1 MYEVILKDINT
12 GVTRTIHDIY
22 NSKILKGDISQSIN
36 AIDSFSFDILSNNI
50 GFNFITAFKTHVE
63 VLNTKTNKYAF
74 KGRVLISTSNM
85 DQSGLIYKNV
95 TCESRLAYLCDT
107 RVPLVPETYYTGYV
121 GDEYEESMTGL
132 EEFIDVLLDNHNS
145 RVEDYK
151 QIHRGIVT
159 VQPFESSSNV
169 TKALDGQQTTW
180 EALQDKLVK
189 SFGGEFQLREVEG
202 LLYLD
207 YVTQLG
213 ETKSTSIE
221 LSKNLKTVK
230 KEIDPTTFVTRLY
243 AYGSEFENEDGT
255 KERLTI
261 ESANNGV
268 PYIEDEEAKAV
279 YGIIEAV
286 QTFNDITVAS
296 NLLTKAR
303 SWLASN
309 NRVLQK
315 HTITYLDLSLIGL
328 DIQEIEIYN
337 TYPVKNELMGIDE
350 NLRVISR
357 KIDVVN
363 PQNSSIDV
371 GDMFKTLSDIEAE
384 KVKEV
389 NDAVKEINT
398 IKSDYVTNEAVESIV
413 DTAITNNTSIL
424 QSAEEIIMSALN
436 DYVTTGDFG
445 AFQETVSTQFTQT
458 AEDFTFNFNNLVNQI
473 TTVEGE
479 TQQQF
484 QEINK
489 YIRFEDGNIILGET
503 GNEITL
509 KIENDRIAFIQ
520 NNIEVAYI
528 TNNELYITDT
538 KVANS
543 FKIGDFAYIPRENR
557 SLDFKKV
564 TV

>member
-1 MYEVILKDINT
+1 MYRVILKDINT
-12 GVTRTIHDIY
+12 GETRTIHDVY
-22 NSKILKGDISQSIN
+22 GNKITKGDISQSIN
-36 AIDSFSFDILSNNI
+36 QIDSFSFDILSNNI

-63 VLNTKTNKYAF
+63 VLNTKTNKHAF
-74 KGRVLISTSNM
+74 KGRALISTSNM
-85 DQSGLIYKNV
+85 DNTGLIYKSA
-95 TCESRLAYLCDT
+95 TFESRLAYLCDS
-107 RVPLVPETYYTGYV
+107 RVPLVQEKYYE
-121 GDEYEESMTGL
+121 GDDTKTGL

-151 QIHRGIVT
+151 KIYRGIVT
-159 VQPFESSSNV
+159 VQPFESSSNI
-169 TKALDGQQTTW
+169 TKALDGEQTTW

-189 SFGGEFQLREVEG
+189 SFGGEFRLREENE

-213 ETKSTSIE
+213 ETKNTTIE

-230 KEIDPTTFVTRLY
+230 KEIDPTTFITRLY
-243 AYGSEFENEDGT
+243 PYGSEFENEDGT

-261 ESANNGV
+261 ESVNGGV

-279 YGIIEAV
+279 YGIIEATE
-286 QTFNDITVAS
+286 TFNDITVAS

-315 HTITYLDLSLIGL
+315 HTITYLDLSLIGI
-328 DIQEIEIYN
+328 DTDEIELYN

-350 NLRVISR
+350 DLRVISR

-363 PQNSSIDV
+363 PQNSSINV

-389 NDAVKEINT
+389 NNAIKEINT
-398 IKSDYVTNEAVESIV
+398 IKSEYVTNEAIENIV

-458 AEDFTFNFNNLVNQI
+458 AEDFTFNFNNLVTQI

-489 YIRFEDGNIILGET
+489 YIRFENGNIILGEA

-520 NNIEVAYI
+520 NNTEVAYFS
-528 TNNELYITDT
+528 NNKLTVTDGDFLT
-538 KVANS
+538 S
-543 FKIGDFAYIPRENR
+543 LKIGNFAFKPRANGNL
-557 SLDFKKV
+557 SLV
-564 TV
+564 YVGGETVGD

>member
-1 MYEVILKDINT
+1 MYKVILKDIDT

-22 NSKILKGDISQSIN
+22 GNKIIKGDISQSIN
-36 AIDSFSFDILSNNI
+36 EIDSFSFDILSNNI

-74 KGRVLISTSNM
+74 KGRILLSNFNM
-85 DQSGLIYKNV
+85 DSNGLIYKSV
-95 TCESRLAYLCDT
+95 TCESRLAYLCDS
-107 RVPLVPETYYTGYV
+107 RVPLVAEKYYE
-121 GDEYEESMTGL
+121 GDDTKTGL

-151 QIHRGIVT
+151 KIYRGTIT
-159 VQPFESSSNV
+159 VQPFESSNNV
-169 TKALDGQQTTW
+169 TKALDGKQTTW
-180 EALQDKLVK
+180 EALQDKLIK
-189 SFGGEFQLREVEG
+189 SFGGEFLLHEDENG
-202 LLYLD
+202 ILYLD

-230 KEIDPTTFVTRLY
+230 KEIDPTSFVTRLY
-243 AYGSEFENEDGT
+243 PYGSEFENEDGT

-261 ESANNGV
+261 NSVNNDIS
-268 PYIEDEEAKAV
+268 YIEDEEAKAT
-279 YGIIEAV
+279 YGIVEATE
-286 QTFNDITVAS
+286 TFENITVAS
-296 NLLTKAR
+296 NLLTTAR

-309 NRVLQK
+309 NKVLQK
-315 HTITYLDLSLIGL
+315 YTITYLDLSLIGL
-328 DIQEIEIYN
+328 DIQEIEMYN

-350 NLRVISR
+350 DLRVVSR

-363 PQNSSIDV
+363 PQNSSVDV

-384 KVKEV
+384 KVKEI
-389 NDAVKEINT
+389 NNAITEINT
-398 IKSDYVTNEAVESIV
+398 IKKDYVLNEEIANIV

-424 QSAEEIIMSALN
+424 QSTEEIIMSALQ

-445 AFQETVSTQFTQT
+445 TFQETVSTQFTQT
-458 AEDFTFNFNNLVNQI
+458 NEDFTFNFNNLINQI

-479 TQQQF
+479 TQEQF

-489 YIRFEDGNIILGET
+489 YIRFEDGNIILGES

-509 KIENDRIAFIQ
+509 KIENDKIAFIQ
-520 NNIEVAYI
+520 NNMEVAYFS
-528 TNNELYITDT
+528 NNKLTVTDGDFLT
-538 KVANS
+538 S
-543 FKIGDFAYIPRENR
+543 LKIGNFAFKPRANGNL
-557 SLDFKKV
+557 SLVYVGGD
-564 TV
+564 TVG

>member
-1 MYEVILKDINT
+1 MYKVILKDINT
-12 GVTRTIHDIY
+12 GETRTIHDVY
-22 NSKILKGDISQSIN
+22 GNKITSGDISQSIN
-36 AIDSFSFDILSNNI
+36 QIDSFSFDILSNNI
-50 GFNFITAFKTHVE
+50 GFSFITAFKTQVE
-63 VLNTKTNKYAF
+63 VLNTKTNKHAF

-85 DQSGLIYKNV
+85 DSSGLIYKSV
-95 TCESRLAYLCDT
+95 TCESSLAYLCDS
-107 RVPLVPETYYTGYV
+107 RVPLIQEKYYE
-121 GDEYEESMTGL
+121 GDDTKTGL

-151 QIHRGIVT
+151 KIYRGIVT

-169 TKALDGQQTTW
+169 TKALNGEQTTW
-180 EALQDKLVK
+180 EALQDKLIK
-189 SFGGEFQLREVEG
+189 SFGGEFRLREENE

-213 ETKSTSIE
+213 ETKNTTIE

-230 KEIDPTTFVTRLY
+230 KEIDPTTFITRLY
-243 AYGSEFENEDGT
+243 PYGSEYENEDGT

-261 ESANNGV
+261 ESVNDGV

-279 YGIIEAV
+279 YGIIEATE
-286 QTFNDITVAS
+286 TFDDVTIAS
-296 NLLTKAR
+296 NLLTKAK

-315 HTITYLDLSLIGL
+315 HTITYLDLSLIGI
-328 DIQEIEIYN
+328 DTDEIEIYN
-337 TYPVKNELMGIDE
+337 TYPVKNKLMGIDE

-363 PQNSSIDV
+363 PQNSSINV

-389 NDAVKEINT
+389 NNAIKEINT
-398 IKSDYVTNEAVESIV
+398 IKTDYVTNEAIESIV

-424 QSAEEIIMSALN
+424 QSAEEIIMNALN

-458 AEDFTFNFNNLVNQI
+458 AEDFTFNFNNLVTQI

-489 YIRFEDGNIILGET
+489 YIRFEDGNIILGEA

-520 NNIEVAYI
+520 NNMEVAYFS
-528 TNNELYITDT
+528 NNRLTVTDGDFL
-538 KVANS
+538 NS
-543 FKIGDFAYIPRENR
+543 LKIGNFAFKPRANGNL
-557 SLDFKKV
+557 SLVYVGGD
-564 TV
+564 TVG

>member
-12 GVTRTIHDIY
+12 NETRTINELYGEAIR
-22 NSKILKGDISQSIN
+22 KGDISQSIN
-36 AIDSFSFDILSNNI
+36 EIDSFSFEISSENI
-50 GFNFITAFKTHVE
+50 GYDFLTAFKTHVE

-74 KGRVLISTSNM
+74 KGRVLIVTSNM
-85 DQSGLIYKNV
+85 ASNGVLYKSV

-107 RVPLVPETYYTGYV
+107 RVPIVAETYYE
-121 GDEYEESMTGL
+121 GDETKTGL
-132 EEFIDVLLDNHNS
+132 EQFIDVLLDNHNS

-151 QIHRGIVT
+151 KIYRGIVT
-159 VQPFESSSNV
+159 VQPFESSNNV
-169 TKALDGQQTTW
+169 TKALDGKQTTW
-180 EALQDKLVK
+180 EALQDKLIK
-189 SFGGEFQLREVEG
+189 SFGGEFLLREDENGV
-202 LLYLD
+202 LYLD

-213 ETKSTSIE
+213 ETKSTTIE

-243 AYGSEFENEDGT
+243 PYGSEFENEEGT

-261 ESANNGV
+261 NSVNNDV
-268 PYIEDEEAKAV
+268 PYIEDEQAKAL

-309 NRVLQK
+309 NKVLQK
-315 HTITYLDLSLIGL
+315 YTISYVDLSLIGL
-328 DIQEIEIYN
+328 DIQEIELYN
-337 TYPVKNELMGIDE
+337 TYPVKNALMGIDE
-350 NLRVISR
+350 NLRVISK
-357 KIDVVN
+357 KINITN

-371 GDMFKTLSDIEAE
+371 GDMFKTLSEIEAE
-384 KVKEV
+384 KIKEV
-389 NDAVKEINT
+389 NNAITEINT
-398 IKSDYVTNEAVESIV
+398 IKKDYVTNEAIESIV

-445 AFQETVSTQFTQT
+445 TFQETVSTQFEQT
-458 AEDFTFNFNNLVNQI
+458 AEDFTFNFNNLVTQI

-479 TQQQF
+479 TQEQF
-484 QEINK
+484 QEISK
-489 YIRFEDGNIILGET
+489 YIRFEDGNIILGES

-509 KIENDRIAFIQ
+509 KIENDKIAFIQ
-520 NNIEVAYI
+520 NNMEVAYFS
-528 TNNELYITDT
+528 NNKLTVTDGDFL
-538 KVANS
+538 S
-543 FKIGDFAYIPRENR
+543 SLKIGNFAFKPRANGNL
-557 SLDFKKV
+557 SLVYVGGD
-564 TV
+564 TVG

>member
-12 GVTRTIHDIY
+12 GVTRTIHDMY
-22 NSKILKGDISQSIN
+22 NNKILKGDISQSIN

-63 VLNTKTNKYAF
+63 VLNTKTNKYVF

-107 RVPLVPETYYTGYV
+107 RVPLVQETYYE
-121 GDEYEESMTGL
+121 GDDIRTGL
-132 EEFIDVLLDNHNS
+132 EEFIDLLLDNHNS

-151 QIHRGIVT
+151 KIYRGVVT
-159 VQPFESSSNV
+159 VQPFESSSNI
-169 TKALDGQQTTW
+169 TKALNGEQTTW

-207 YVTQLG
+207 YITQLG

-243 AYGSEFENEDGT
+243 PYGSEFENEDGT

-261 ESANNGV
+261 ESVNNGV
-268 PYIEDEEAKAV
+268 PYIEDTEAKAV
-279 YGIIEAV
+279 YGIIEATE
-286 QTFNDITVAS
+286 TFSDITVAS
-296 NLLTKAR
+296 NLLTRAR

-389 NDAVKEINT
+389 NNAVKEINT
-398 IKSDYVTNEAVESIV
+398 IKSDYVTNEAIESIV

-489 YIRFEDGNIILGET
+489 YIRFEDGNIILGES

-520 NNIEVAYI
+520 NNSEVAYFS
-528 TNNELYITDT
+528 NNRLTVTDGDFL
-538 KVANS
+538 NS
-543 FKIGDFAYIPRENR
+543 LKIGNFAFKPRANGNL
-557 SLDFKKV
+557 SLVYVGGD
-564 TV
+564 TVGD